1 MDHLDQL
8 AVSVNFISQKNTTL
22 RKQMTAN
29 NLIGVSRFGAT
40 GELLLL
46 YSNMRVSQPRLNE
59 ILKTV

>member
-8 AVSVNFISQKNTTL
+8 AVSVNFISQKNTAL

-46 YSNMRVSQPRLNE
+46 YSNMRVLQPRLNE

>member
-8 AVSVNFISQKNTTL
+8 AVSVNFISQKNTAL

>member
-8 AVSVNFISQKNTTL
+8 AVSVNFISQKNTAL
-22 RKQMTAN
+22 CKQMTAN

-46 YSNMRVSQPRLNE
+46 YSNKRVLQPRLNE
-59 ILKTV
+59 ILKTF